1 MVNFKKFLPVSV
13 ATNGTLVAPLTT
25 NKALST
31 VPYSDPDMLQK
42 VFYEGKTKSGVKVDI
57 GRKHRKNNK
66 NVWIKKGEKYG
77 IKISLH

>member
-1 MVNFKKFLPVSV
+1 MLYDKTPVPV

-42 VFYEGKTKSGVKVDI
+42 VFYEGETKSGVKVDI
-57 GRKHRKNNK
+57 GRKTLFPQKNQ
-66 NVWIKKGEKYG
+66 
-77 IKISLH
+77 